1 MKLIIEK
8 MHLSSTFLRASIIA
22 SSTSFMY
29 LKILDLKIT
38 LETKH
43 LHNQMVGLQSC
54 GGFMA
59 PSLLDFIMVIKNKI
73 VA

>member
-8 MHLSSTFLRASIIA
+8 VHLYSTFFRSSIIA
-22 SSTSFMY
+22 SSTR
-29 LKILDLKIT
+29 DLKIP
-38 LETKH
+38 LEAKH

-59 PSLLDFIMVIKNKI
+59 PSLLDFIMVKKTRLLLK
-73 VA
+73 